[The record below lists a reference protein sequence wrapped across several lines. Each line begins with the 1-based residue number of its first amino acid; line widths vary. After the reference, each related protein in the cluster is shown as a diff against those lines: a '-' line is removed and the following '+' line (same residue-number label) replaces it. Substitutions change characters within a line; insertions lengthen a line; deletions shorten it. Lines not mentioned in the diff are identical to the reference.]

1 MVRKY
6 LTKISGDYN
15 DYILGRITGIMYCI
29 CDRPN
34 NPEVPHGLRRRTN
47 RVTGAECY
55 ILTTHCTEEQYIEF
69 TDIVYEMFHELVKF
83 DFAYIESGMRID

>member
-1 MVRKY
+1 MLRKY

-34 NPEVPHGLRRRTN
+34 NPEVVQGLRHRTN
-47 RVTGAECY
+47 SITGVECY
-55 ILTTHCTEEQYIEF
+55 ILTTYCTEEQYQEF
-69 TDIVYEMFHELVKF
+69 VDIVYEQFRELVKF
-83 DFAYIESGMRID
+83 DFDYQEGMFIHE